1 MKKLLILT
9 LLSALFLSAESI
21 AVSPATFKSIKI
33 KATKNISIQTA
44 LVEKIADADPKAI
57 KKVNAALKTMSTE
70 FEREVKRCSISADGH
85 PWGYELA
92 VEKIIRS
99 REYLSVVFSKFTVC
113 AGSPSIA
120 KEARVF
126 SLISGNLIQPKN
138 LFKILFP
145 KAELAN
151 GAFTNNNL
159 IQLNEE
165 MAETLIKDSKA
176 ILNIYDKE
184 CEFYLKTTSYR
195 IWVEDRNV
203 IFFPEF
209 LQPISSCQ
217 KEYLIRMPD

>member
-21 AVSPATFKSIKI
+21 SASPLTFKSIEI
-33 KATKNISIQTA
+33 KVTKNISIQTA
-44 LVEKIADADPKAI
+44 LVAKIAEADPKAI
-57 KKVNAALKTMSTE
+57 NKVNAALKTMSTE
-70 FEREVKRCSISADGH
+70 FEREAKRCSTSAEGH
-85 PWGYELA
+85 PWGYELG
-92 VEKIIRS
+92 VEKVIRS
-99 REYLSVVFSKFTVC
+99 QKYLSVVFSKFTVC

-120 KEARVF
+120 KEALVF
-126 SLISGNLIQPKN
+126 SLSNVNLIQPKT

-145 KAELAN
+145 KAKLAN
-151 GAFTNNNL
+151 GTLTNNNL

-176 ILNIYDKE
+176 ILNIYDPK